1 MHHDPGLNNI
11 MGRKRKQGKARKA
24 TKAKQEAEERDNH
37 TNDERRQPP
46 AAQIQQW
53 QSGIPKC
60 THGVDD
66 SITSEAEGISISS
79 QFARAFHK
87 SFQEAVIGDL
97 TLSNCLLAAN
107 SAAMDKFPEVRNDS
121 AKMGSVISYFLWSG
135 TEHFLEDNYGSA
147 KVAATIA
154 RFIEQFIAVELKLT
168 QAELNWPKIE
178 EMLIR
183 SDVHTLVKFFRHRIP
198 CSCLD
203 EKYEEVKNTAKM
215 GICYNEHCNLPN
227 RTTERS
233 KTMYCSRCRCATYC
247 SRECQKTAWK
257 VHKSNCDKVA
267 KIQAQFDARQQNT
280 T

>member
-1 MHHDPGLNNI
+1 MNHIL
-11 MGRKRKQGKARKA
+11 GRKRKQGKARKA
-24 TKAKQEAEERDNH
+24 AKAKVKAKREAEERDNH
-37 TNDERRQPP
+37 TNDDRRQPP

-87 SFQEAVIGDL
+87 SFTEALIGGLAFMD
-97 TLSNCLLAAN
+97 CLIAAN
-107 SAAMDKFPEVRNDS
+107 SAAMDTFPEVRNDF

-135 TEHFLEDNYGSA
+135 TEHFLIDNYDNA
-147 KVAATIA
+147 KLAAAIA

-168 QAELNWPKIE
+168 QAVFNWPKIE

-203 EKYEEVKNTAKM
+203 EKYEEVKNITKM
-215 GICYNEHCNLPN
+215 GICYNEHCNLHN

-233 KTMYCSRCRCATYC
+233 KTMYCSRCRSVTYC
-247 SRECQKTAWK
+247 SRECQIANWK
-257 VHKSNCDKVA
+257 VHKPHCD
-267 KIQAQFDARQQNT
+267 N
-280 T
+280 